1 MFGAPSV
8 AAHPLSWFQFAPPAL
23 AAAAL
28 ALAFLLHPGRLES
41 AVRSAGQWTNAV
53 DLAYRHSSR
62 QCANNALP
70 VACFAWTNAA
80 LAPSTNASAG
90 GL

>member
-1 MFGAPSV
+1 MFGSPAV
-8 AAHPLSWFQFAPPAL
+8 AAQPLSWFQFAPPAF
-23 AAAAL
+23 AATAL
-28 ALAFLLHPGRLES
+28 ALAFTLHPGRLES
-41 AVRSAGQWTNAV
+41 AMRSAGQWTNA
-53 DLAYRHSSR
+53 ATMCYRHSSR

-70 VACFAWTNAA
+70 VACFAWTNAT

>member
-1 MFGAPSV
+1 MFGAP
-8 AAHPLSWFQFAPPAL
+8 AAAAQPLSWFQFAPPAF

-28 ALAFLLHPGRLES
+28 ALAFVLHPGRLES
-41 AVRSAGQWTNAV
+41 AVRSAGQWTNA
-53 DLAYRHSSR
+53 AAMCYGHSSR